1 MMISSF
7 RKNLRSNEAGQA
19 IILGAVSLLV
29 MAVTIMVTIQLGWTI
44 KEKITIQHAAD
55 NAAYTTA
62 AIVARSLNFTA
73 FMNRAIVAQY
83 VTAMAFQAFIGQ
95 IEALMMIFGFTASLL
110 LNVGAFFGVLSY
122 IPYVG
127 SVALPIAQAIGGL
140 GDGFKQALDKAREL
154 IDTIVDPFL
163 AGTVLFFGKYANLA
177 SYYVQV
183 VLGRGLVTA
192 ALAKTAV
199 SPWSGG
205 NFYLTSIQGT
215 AGDTANSEGGLT
227 TGTGYNL
234 IAGVHDTLSY
244 QSLFSKHSQ
253 KLKSDSSEEGEL
265 RAKRLMTELANASR
279 EGKNKSVLSFGKWS
293 VGPGVSWETGR
304 RIPAGFILDFIP
316 SNGNESLESVKN
328 FIKDLADS
336 FLPNSVGATML
347 VESMDDEQ
355 VQKYSGDKKN
365 YLFANAGLKTGSAM
379 VSADVVKPFGNFL
392 QTFLEKILPA
402 FLLKLISW
410 VTDALP
416 GVEQTRVVGV
426 QAVGTGSD
434 EEDKRYHCKY
444 TGYETTVGNIAGL
457 IIKAIDKAKDTA
469 VDCSDKTNSDGTP
482 QEKPEECEYD
492 GKENPGT
499 ALEDLEGAESTE
511 DLQEKLDEMD
521 GAIYDV
527 LKGLFFG
534 VPGKIQHA
542 CEPEDMHKFGGIIK
556 YVSFNIEGFEEDM
569 KYPSFLAAVNKVS
582 KFPIEVGLG
591 FDEGEPL
598 KMQSIGDVQGKKC
611 DDENEF
617 KGCLTEYQF
626 NHVNPD
632 NIFRGLHAWARS
644 QVYYHRPG
652 TWTEPPNLFNP
663 FWKPKLSPLAPYFG
677 GDALDDLGE
686 SMGDSIN
693 EKIKGEG
700 FMQTIAKML
709 TATLSESLEM
719 LPELFLLH

>member
-44 KEKITIQHAAD
+44 KERITIQHAAD

-83 VTAMAFQAFIGQ
+83 VTAMAFQAFIGA
-95 IEALMMIFGFTASLL
+95 IEAFIMILGFTASAM
-110 LNVGAFFGVLSY
+110 LNLGAFFGVLSY
-122 IPYVG
+122 IPYVNV
-127 SVALPIAQAIGGL
+127 VAKPIAMIVGNFGDLLKTGLDTARGAI
-140 GDGFKQALDKAREL
+140 DS
-154 IDTIVDPFL
+154 VVNPFL
-163 AGTVLFFGKYANLA
+163 AGATLFFGRYANLA

-183 VLGRGLVTA
+183 ILGRSLTTA

-199 SPWSGG
+199 SGWTG
-205 NFYLTSIQGT
+205 NFYSTAIRGT
-215 AGDTANSEGGLT
+215 AGETANSEGGLT
-227 TGTGYNL
+227 AGTGYNL
-234 IAGVHDTLSY
+234 VASVHDIVTY

-253 KLKSDSSEEGEL
+253 KLSSDSSEEGEL
-265 RAKRLMTELANASR
+265 RAMRLMAELANASR
-279 EGKNKSVLSFGKWS
+279 EGKNNSALKIGKWDI
-293 VGPGVSWETGR
+293 GPGVSWETGR
-304 RIPAGFILDFIP
+304 RLSAGFVVDMIP
-316 SNGNESLESVKN
+316 SGDDGVNK
-328 FIKDLADS
+328 IKDWIKDRIDDL
-336 FLPNSVGATML
+336 LPNSVGATML
-347 VESMDDEQ
+347 VEPMDREQFKTYEGDEKKINHAFIS
-355 VQKYSGDKKN
+355 VQSRSILSKG
-365 YLFANAGLKTGSAM
+365 TAM
-379 VSADVVKPFGNFL
+379 VSADYVEPFGSIIEKVLKNVLGDFL
-392 QTFLEKILPA
+392 YGLVSGLIEK
-402 FLLKLISW
+402 
-410 VTDALP
+410 LP
-416 GVEQTRVVGV
+416 GGEKAKIVGV
-426 QAVGTGSD
+426 QAFGKGSEGTSN
-434 EEDKRYHCKY
+434 RFNCKY
-444 TGYETTVGNIAGL
+444 LGFQTTFGTLAGL
-457 IIKAIDKAKDTA
+457 IEDAIEKAKEKVSECAD
-469 VDCSDKTNSDGTP
+469 DESDESESSQKPKECSDEGDADLSKLEEGIDEADEEVYKLV
-482 QEKPEECEYD
+482 QELLY
-492 GKENPGT
+492 
-499 ALEDLEGAESTE
+499 
-511 DLQEKLDEMD
+511 
-521 GAIYDV
+521 
-527 LKGLFFG
+527 G
-534 VPGKIQHA
+534 VPGNVKYD
-542 CEPEDMHKFGGIIK
+542 CEQEDMHKFGGIVK

-663 FWKPKLSPLAPYFG
+663 FWKPKLSPLAPYLG
-677 GDALDDLGE
+677 GDALDNVGNNLN
-686 SMGDSIN
+686 DSIS
-693 EKIKGEG
+693 EKFKDENLAS
-700 FMQTIAKML
+700 TITKML
-709 TATLSESLEM
+709 TATLAESLEM